1 MGVAEKC
8 NYIRIDLDTAENEPR
23 QVAENVSNPRFEERA
38 GREIRYS
45 CDNLWFWVDTAR
57 ESLHYFIDFMS
68 EASVDWG
75 RIVVAKPA
83 SPVFMIS
90 PQPKLNFSYISI
102 ELIEML
108 RCNFSAFR
116 RIH

>member
-1 MGVAEKC
+1 
-8 NYIRIDLDTAENEPR
+8 
-23 QVAENVSNPRFEERA
+23 
-38 GREIRYS
+38 
-45 CDNLWFWVDTAR
+45 
-57 ESLHYFIDFMS
+57 MS